1 MLAVS
6 RLHGKLATG
15 KHDSPKEKRSACA
28 LARQD
33 TGLRLKNLYA
43 L

>member
-15 KHDSPKEKRSACA
+15 KHDSPKEK
-28 LARQD
+28 
-33 TGLRLKNLYA
+33 GLHVLSLVKIPAYD
-43 L
+43 